1 MALDHDHQ
9 CLLRIPTKPTPS
21 MKQEKLHQNLMWSS
35 LFRGNTIGKRTCE
48 IHQKD
53 LEKQD
58 TSCSGNFNRSKK
70 SKLFS

>member
-9 CLLRIPTKPTPS
+9 CLLRIPTKPIPS
-21 MKQEKLHQNLMWSS
+21 MKQEKITSNLMWSS

-48 IHQKD
+48 ITRKRFK
-53 LEKQD
+53 KQD